1 MKSSLYKLQCYREE
15 LPDELTTLDIL
26 RAVRDGIDESMRY
39 GNECQLC
46 GHHYNHAITGFGD
59 GGFEK
64 KYGECP
70 YTLLCELI
78 ERFEAE
84 PSDTG
89 QCATCRWLHEIGP
102 GAWECNLFTLSGG
115 SGIVRNDVVCR
126 RWEAE
131 ARQCATCRVDV
142 TVCAVAP
149 DPSGRTCPEYKGRE

>member
-84 PSDTG
+84 PPDM
-89 QCATCRWLHEIGP
+89 
-102 GAWECNLFTLSGG
+102 
-115 SGIVRNDVVCR
+115 
-126 RWEAE
+126 
-131 ARQCATCRVDV
+131 RQCATCRVDV

-149 DPSGRTCPEYKGRE
+149 DPSGWTCPEYKGRE